1 MGYYIQT
8 CFNKEGEVGYQ
19 IVRIGHEGVVEEIY
33 GTYKVLEH
41 AIKVLEKWGVTH
53 TQTSFPLGTE

>member
-8 CFNKEGEVGYQ
+8 AFNKEGEVGYQ
-19 IVRIGHEGVVEEIY
+19 IVRIGHEGVVEETF
-33 GTYKVLEH
+33 GTYKNLDN

-53 TQTSFPLGTE
+53 TQTSFPLGTK

>member
-19 IVRIGHEGVVEEIY
+19 IVRIGNEGVVEEAF
-33 GTYKVLEH
+33 GTYKNLEN
-41 AIKVLEKWGVTH
+41 AIMVLEKWGVTH
-53 TQTSFPLGTE
+53 TQTSLPLGTE

>member
-19 IVRIGHEGVVEEIY
+19 IVRIGQEGVVEETY
-33 GTYKVLEH
+33 GTYKNLDN
-41 AIKVLEKWGVTH
+41 AIKVLDKWGVTH
-53 TQTSFPLGTE
+53 IQTSFPLGTE

>member
-19 IVRIGHEGVVEEIY
+19 IVRIGNEGVVEEAF
-33 GTYKVLEH
+33 GTYKNLENAIMVLENG
-41 AIKVLEKWGVTH
+41 E
-53 TQTSFPLGTE
+53 